1 MNRRMEFA
9 VFESGNGR
17 EEVAK
22 FCKVYNMPAMKT
34 PLVKPSK
41 RKEANSY
48 KRTEQAQVE
57 GSKTKKQWKNSASIA
72 QSSRKK
78 QTI

>member
-1 MNRRMEFA
+1 
-9 VFESGNGR
+9 
-17 EEVAK
+17 
-22 FCKVYNMPAMKT
+22 MPAMKT
-34 PLVKPSK
+34 PLIKPSK

-57 GSKTKKQWKNSASIA
+57 GSKTKKQWENSASIA
-72 QSSRKK
+72 QSSRKT